1 MEEDKLITMLR
12 VSGLRTALWG
22 MYDILYETDSN
33 YRLNDFERE
42 IKAAMNAIEELKLK
56 CDVYLTYY
64 VKNYNKE

>member
-12 VSGLRTALWG
+12 ISSLRTALWS
-22 MYDILYETDSN
+22 MYYILYETDSN

-56 CDVYLTYY
+56 CDVYLTHH